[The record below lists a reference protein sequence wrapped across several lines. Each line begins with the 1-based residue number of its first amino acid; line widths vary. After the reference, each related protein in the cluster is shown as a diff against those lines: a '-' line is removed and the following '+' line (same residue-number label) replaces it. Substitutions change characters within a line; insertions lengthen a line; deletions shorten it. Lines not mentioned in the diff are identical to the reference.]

1 MDSELLNEAGF
12 GGGFTT
18 YRNLT
23 VDNGSDI
30 AGADATGDFV
40 EVSFDD
46 NGERVKKAFSNEFEG
61 VILLPRAILTFR
73 DKTQTKKK
81 MAESEEFNPML
92 TKKKD
97 GAKALIPIYKL
108 DFQGK
113 RQKTPDGK
121 FVVEYAFYDDLKK
134 RKADGEKGMDFAYT
148 IVIYILV
155 DKEVIKLR
163 FKGAS
168 RGNYFKLQ
176 QDLWKNFR
184 LNAPEVYT
192 KFSTYVDT
200 EYKKYAISFKTMLE
214 ADGQPKK
221 YNDMTEIENNIGD
234 LLSSARDKN
243 ARMIPPTSD
252 GAFKIDN
259 GEIDLNPQQVQS
271 QPVQID
277 LTKTSNIADP
287 IPNKIL
293 ATDDII
299 DAELPPIEAYE
310 DQGEPDNSDIKP
322 EEIQ

>member
-1 MDSELLNEAGF
+1 MNEDLMKEAGF

-46 NGERVKKAFSNEFEG
+46 NGERVKKVFSNEFEG
-61 VILLPRAILTFR
+61 VILLPRAVLTFR

-81 MAESEEFNPML
+81 IAESEEFNPIL

-121 FVVEYAFYDDLKK
+121 FVVEYTFYEDLKE
-134 RKADGEKGMDFAYT
+134 RKASGEKGMDFAYT
-148 IVIYILV
+148 IVLYILV
-155 DKEVIKLR
+155 DKEVLKLR

-168 RGNYFKLQ
+168 RGNFFALQ
-176 QDLWKNFR
+176 GNLWKDFR
-184 LNAPEVYT
+184 VKAPEVYI
-192 KFSTYVDT
+192 KFSTYLEQ
-200 EYKKYAISFKTMLE
+200 EYKKYAISFKPMLE
-214 ADGQPKK
+214 ADGQPKR
-221 YNDMTEIENNIGD
+221 YHDMAEIENAMGD

-243 ARMIPPTSD
+243 ARMIPPTSE
-252 GAFKIDN
+252 GAFRIDN
-259 GEIDLNPQQVQS
+259 GEIDLNPQPIQE
-271 QPVQID
+271 
-277 LTKTSNIADP
+277 KTIA
-287 IPNKIL
+287 PNLKVE
-293 ATDDII
+293 TNTPNE
-299 DAELPPIEAYE
+299 ELPPIEVYMN
-310 DQGEPDNSDIKP
+310 QEPDNSDIKP
-322 EEIQ
+322 EEIK